1 MGKPKRTIY
10 VYQDG
15 DFLKKCESMHSA
27 SKMTRDTMGC
37 IDNILKK
44 SPHWS
49 KRGYFYSYTELR
61 SDQLPDFTE
70 PKIRI
75 IPRDKDLDYD
85 DDDDEFY
92 ITKSKRK
99 VKENLR
105 QFINVHMQQHWME
118 VPKTVAQMERRYIS
132 ALLAQ
137 L

>member
-15 DFLKKCESMHSA
+15 QYLTKCESMLSA
-27 SKMTRDTMGC
+27 TRLTKESTGC
-37 IDNILKK
+37 VNDIVRN
-44 SPHWS
+44 PHWS
-49 KRGYFYSYTELR
+49 RKGFFYSYKELR
-61 SDQLPDFTE
+61 EDELPEFDEKTI
-70 PKIRI
+70 KV

-85 DDDDEFY
+85 DDDGEFY

-99 VKENLR
+99 AKENLK

-132 ALLAQ
+132 TLLAQ

>member
-1 MGKPKRTIY
+1 
-10 VYQDG
+10 
-15 DFLKKCESMHSA
+15 MHSA

-75 IPRDKDLDYD
+75 IPRDFE
-85 DDDDEFY
+85 DED
-92 ITKSKRK
+92 IDEDRK
-99 VKENLR
+99 CFIPAKKEKAKADLR
-105 QFINVHMQQHWME
+105 QFIYVRLAQRWQT
-118 VPKTVAQMERRYIS
+118 VPAVVAKMERHYVSQLLDALILVPFVLIS
-132 ALLAQ
+132 II
-137 L
+137 